1 MIKIGLKGLA
11 KFIAS
16 SPAAQRKV
24 LRDYKYPKREGEA
37 QALYYRDARLL
48 IRRNHSRGNPEGWL
62 SARSQELSLKAQTES
77 GASALRARHNARAL
91 REYNQ
96 SWGNKAFEILG
107 DLSLSLSY
115 SGVIISIYPDLHV
128 REAGVERIIKLEFA
142 SRPAGDV
149 VIRIMSQAMFEAA
162 SAAGLNLRS
171 ADILLVDVP
180 RKTVYRGAR
189 MRSRTA
195 KDIEA
200 ACQTIADIWPSL

>member
-37 QALYYRDARLL
+37 QALYYREARLL
-48 IRRNHSRGNPEGWL
+48 IRRNHLRGNPEGWL
-62 SARSQELSLKAQTES
+62 SARSQELSLKAQTQS
-77 GASALRARHNARAL
+77 GAGALRACHNARAL
-91 REYNQ
+91 PEYNQ
-96 SWGNKAFEILG
+96 FWGNKTFEILG

-115 SGVIISIYPDLHV
+115 SGVTISIYPDLHV
-128 REAGVERIIKLEFA
+128 REAAWRESSSWSSHQGHRVTSSSGL
-142 SRPAGDV
+142 
-149 VIRIMSQAMFEAA
+149 SQAMFEAA
-162 SAAGLNLRS
+162 SAAGLNLWS

-200 ACQTIADIWPSL
+200 AYQTIADIWPSL

>member
-16 SPAAQRKV
+16 PPAAQRKV

-37 QALYYRDARLL
+37 QARYYQEARLL
-48 IRRNHSRGNPEGWL
+48 IRKNHSRGNPEGWL
-62 SARSQELSLKAQTES
+62 SAKSQELSVKSQTQS
-77 GASALRARHNARAL
+77 GASALRSRHNARAL

-96 SWGNKAFEILG
+96 FWGTKTFEILS

-115 SGVIISIYPDLHV
+115 SGVTISVYPDLHV
-128 REAGVERIIKLEFA
+128 REAGVEKIIKLEFA
-142 SRPAGDV
+142 SRPPIETI
-149 VIRIMSQAMFEAA
+149 IRVMSQAMFEAA
-162 SAAGLNLRS
+162 SAAGLNLRA

-180 RKTVYRGAR
+180 RKTLYRGAR

>member
-37 QALYYRDARLL
+37 QALYYREARLL
-48 IRRNHSRGNPEGWL
+48 VRRNHSRGNPEGWL
-62 SARSQELSLKAQTES
+62 SARSQELSLKAQTQS
-77 GASALRARHNARAL
+77 GAGALRVRHNARAL

-96 SWGNKAFEILG
+96 FWGNKTFEILG
-107 DLSLSLSY
+107 DLSLSLSC
-115 SGVIISIYPDLHV
+115 SGVTISIYPDLHV
-128 REAGVERIIKLEFA
+128 REAGVERIIKLEFG
-142 SRPAGDV
+142 SRPPDDV

-180 RKTVYRGAR
+180 RKAVYRGAR